1 MIIAAAV
8 LAFLILICFLRVK
21 LVIMYDESGFALI
34 AYLGPFPKRILPSGK
49 KKKGRPKKKKAEAR
63 EGIERA
69 GRLESLK
76 NQLPSFKQALSR
88 LKRKLVIKELTIHY
102 MAAGTDP
109 AATALYFGAASA
121 GYGMIL
127 PLLENNFNIRKRD
140 LRATVNFEAAE
151 PYIFV
156 KAILSLAVWEAVYVA
171 FGVIKNIIKSEN
183 MRAKIRKAV

>member
-1 MIIAAAV
+1 
-8 LAFLILICFLRVK
+8 LK
-21 LVIMYDESGFALI
+21 LVAIYGEAGFILV

-49 KKKGRPKKKKAEAR
+49 AKKDKPNKKKEEAR
-63 EGIERA
+63 EGMEKA
-69 GRLESLK
+69 GRLAGLK
-76 NQLPSFKQALSR
+76 DQLPSIKQALLR
-88 LKRKLVIKELTIHY
+88 LKRKLIIKELTIHY

-109 AATALYFGAASA
+109 AATALYFGAASV

-127 PLLENNFNIRKRD
+127 PLLENNFNIKKRD
-140 LRATVNFEAAE
+140 LRATVSFEAAE

-171 FGVIKNIIKSEN
+171 FGVVKNMMKSEN